1 MDRRSLMRR
10 AGLAGV
16 LAAGAAPAVHAQ
28 ATVRWR
34 LASSFPKSLDTLWG
48 FSETLSRK
56 VSEMSG
62 GKFQI
67 SAHPAGELMPAFGV
81 VDAVQGGS
89 IELTHTAPYYFTGK
103 NMAFALASGIP
114 FGFNARQ
121 MSAWM
126 IQGNG
131 RKLMNEF
138 FSAYNII
145 SFDGSHTGTQMGGWY
160 RKPIKS
166 LEDLKGLKMRMGGGL
181 VGEIM
186 GKLGVVPQSIPGG
199 EIYVSL
205 EKGTLDAVE
214 FIGPH
219 DDLKLGFHKVAPYYY
234 YPGWWEGDA
243 NGGVLVNTKAWA
255 ALPAEYK
262 AMFETACGYASK
274 EGLAKYDGLNP
285 IALKQ
290 LVAAKAQLQAFPR
303 PVVEAA
309 FKIAM
314 DVYAYL
320 NANNPEWRKIYA
332 DMLAFQRDQILWFRF
347 AESHYDQFMA
357 SRKL

>member
-1 MDRRSLMRR
+1 MDRRSLIQH
-10 AGLAGV
+10 AGLVGV
-16 LAAGAAPAVHAQ
+16 LAAGTAPAVHAQ
-28 ATVRWR
+28 ASVRWR

-56 VSEMSG
+56 ISEMSS

-67 SAHPAGELMPAFGV
+67 SVHPAGELVPAFGV
-81 VDAVQGGS
+81 IDVVQNGS
-89 IELTHTAPYYFTGK
+89 VELTHTAPYYFTGK
-103 NMAFALASGIP
+103 NTVFALASGIP

-138 FSAYNII
+138 FSSYNMI
-145 SFDGSHTGTQMGGWY
+145 SFDGGHTGTQMGGWY

-166 LEDLKGLKMRMGGGL
+166 VDDLRGLKMRMGGGL

-186 GKLGVVPQSIPGG
+186 SKLGAVPQSIPAG
-199 EIYVSL
+199 EVYVSL

-214 FIGPH
+214 WIGPH

-243 NGGVLVNTKAWA
+243 HGAVLVNTKAWTG
-255 ALPAEYK
+255 LPAEFK
-262 AMFETACGYASK
+262 AMFEAACGYASK
-274 EGLAKYDGLNP
+274 EALAKYDGLNP

-290 LVAAKAQLQAFPR
+290 LAGVKAQILAFPR

-309 FKIAM
+309 YKITM
-314 DVYAYL
+314 DVYADL
-320 NANNPEWRKIYA
+320 NAKNPEWRKIYA
-332 DMLAFQRDQILWFRF
+332 DMLAFQRDQVLWFRF
-347 AESHYDQFMA
+347 AESHYDQFMS

>member
-199 EIYVSL
+199 EIYQ
-205 EKGTLDAVE
+205 
-214 FIGPH
+214 
-219 DDLKLGFHKVAPYYY
+219 
-234 YPGWWEGDA
+234 
-243 NGGVLVNTKAWA
+243 
-255 ALPAEYK
+255 AL
-262 AMFETACGYASK
+262 
-274 EGLAKYDGLNP
+274 
-285 IALKQ
+285 Q
-290 LVAAKAQLQAFPR
+290 
-303 PVVEAA
+303 
-309 FKIAM
+309 
-314 DVYAYL
+314 
-320 NANNPEWRKIYA
+320 
-332 DMLAFQRDQILWFRF
+332 
-347 AESHYDQFMA
+347 
-357 SRKL
+357 

>member
-131 RKLMNEF
+131 RKLMNEW
-138 FSAYNII
+138 ADYLA
-145 SFDGSHTGTQMGGWY
+145 HTA
-160 RKPIKS
+160 
-166 LEDLKGLKMRMGGGL
+166 EE
-181 VGEIM
+181 GE
-186 GKLGVVPQSIPGG
+186 QTN
-199 EIYVSL
+199 E
-205 EKGTLDAVE
+205 EKA
-214 FIGPH
+214 
-219 DDLKLGFHKVAPYYY
+219 
-234 YPGWWEGDA
+234 
-243 NGGVLVNTKAWA
+243 
-255 ALPAEYK
+255 
-262 AMFETACGYASK
+262 
-274 EGLAKYDGLNP
+274 
-285 IALKQ
+285 
-290 LVAAKAQLQAFPR
+290 
-303 PVVEAA
+303 
-309 FKIAM
+309 
-314 DVYAYL
+314 
-320 NANNPEWRKIYA
+320 
-332 DMLAFQRDQILWFRF
+332 
-347 AESHYDQFMA
+347 
-357 SRKL
+357 